1 MVSSQDDETAPGQ
14 RDDDSDQDAGSGD
27 PLRLYLRKM
36 ATVPLLDR
44 QREVDLA
51 KRIEAGKLRVLEA
64 VVGSPLGLAAILD
77 WPARLRRGELRLD
90 QVLRTVDEDRP
101 GYDAGADVER
111 VCRVIEQVRRIDRRA
126 RAARQPSR
134 STRAVP
140 RRQRAAQLERL
151 KARSFELLSELRLN
165 DRLIDSLA
173 TRLEEEA
180 RPPRGTPPA
189 VGAAIREGRR
199 QIEVAKGEMIA
210 ANLRLVVSIA
220 KRYTNRGMSFLD
232 LIQEGNV
239 GLMIGVDKFDHRLGY
254 KFATYA
260 TWWIRQA
267 MSRAIADQARTI
279 RVPVHMLENLAKVT
293 QSTRVLSRKLGREP
307 DAREI
312 SDTVGLPMHK
322 VQQVLGLAREPLSLE
337 TPVGQDQESTLGDF
351 IVDRDLP
358 SPTEELAA
366 SDLAEETRRVLTRLT
381 TREEKILR
389 LRFGIGESSPR
400 TLAEIGE
407 AFALTRERIRQIE
420 AKALKKLRHPL
431 AHGQLG
437 VFLED

>member
-1 MVSSQDDETAPGQ
+1 VSSEDDEPGPGQ
-14 RDDDSDQDAGSGD
+14 RDEDSDQDAGSGD
-27 PLRLYLRKM
+27 PLRMYLRKM
-36 ATVPLLDR
+36 AAVPLLDR

-51 KRIEAGKLRVLEA
+51 KRMEAGKLRVLEA
-64 VVGSPLGLAAILD
+64 VVGSPVGMAAILE
-77 WPARLRRGELRLD
+77 WPAMLRRGELRLH

-101 GYDAGADVER
+101 DYDQGADVER
-111 VCRVIEQVRRIDRRA
+111 VCRVIERVRRMDRRA
-126 RAARQPSR
+126 RAPQSSR

-140 RRQRAAQLERL
+140 RRQRAAQVKRL

-165 DRLIDSLA
+165 DRLIDSIA
-173 TRLEEEA
+173 TQLETEGRLSG
-180 RPPRGTPPA
+180 GTPPA
-189 VGAAIREGRR
+189 VGTAIREGRR
-199 QIEVAKGEMIA
+199 QIEAAKGEMIA

-307 DAREI
+307 DASEI

-358 SPTEELAA
+358 SPTEELTA
-366 SDLAEETRRVLTRLT
+366 SDLAEETRRVLNRLT

-389 LRFGIGESSPR
+389 LRFGIGEPSPR

-407 AFALTRERIRQIE
+407 AFDLTRERIRQIE

-437 VFLED
+437 VFVED